1 MTFAIEKV
9 QGRVLVTVLAI
20 RGDLDGSNYQEF
32 IDLAKSAYQ
41 KGATDFLIDMSN
53 LNFMSS
59 AGLVALLSII
69 KLMSGESLPD
79 PEHGWDALH
88 EIHRTRDHG
97 VQQHVKLLKPL
108 PNVDKVLKM
117 SGMKKFFEIFAEK
130 QAAIA
135 SFG

>member
-1 MTFAIEKV
+1 MRRYTGLHAQRIMADRATIKFFRLSQTIA
-9 QGRVLVTVLAI
+9 
-20 RGDLDGSNYQEF
+20 F

-41 KGATDFLIDMSN
+41 KGATDFLIDMSD